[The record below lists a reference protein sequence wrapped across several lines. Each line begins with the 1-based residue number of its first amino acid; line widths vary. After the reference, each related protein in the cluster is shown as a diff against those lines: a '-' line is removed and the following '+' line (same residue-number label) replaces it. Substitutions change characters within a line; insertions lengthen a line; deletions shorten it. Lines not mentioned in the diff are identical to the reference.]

1 LTDYRSTASDL
12 PETAGAPRR
21 RVSPFAVAVTAT
33 DADTV
38 VTVAGEIDLTVSE
51 SLRRSMEEELRL
63 GPAALIAD
71 LTEVSFCDS
80 SGFTA
85 LVQVRAQAEEAGI
98 LFILVTRERA
108 LLRPLA
114 LLGLDSVF
122 NVHPTL
128 DSARDA
134 LTR

>member
-1 LTDYRSTASDL
+1 MSPLD
-12 PETAGAPRR
+12 
-21 RVSPFAVAVTAT
+21 VSVTTT

-38 VTVAGEIDLTVSE
+38 VTVAGEIDLAVSE
-51 SLRRSMEEELRL
+51 RLRQCLEEELRFK
-63 GPAALIAD
+63 PAALIAD
-71 LTEVSFCDS
+71 LSEVSFCDS

-85 LVQVRAQAEEAGI
+85 LVQTRAKAEETNTP
-98 LFILVTRERA
+98 FILVTQERA

-114 LLGLDSVF
+114 LLGLDAVF
-122 NVHPTL
+122 NVHPTV